1 MKFRPTSL
9 DGKQS
14 GRNSGVVVA
23 RWGRVDARIG
33 VPSELS
39 ESDFR
44 GIFFGLLHVGA
55 IVPVA
60 GRVGRAVD
68 YGDGGPS
75 GPAT

>member
-1 MKFRPTSL
+1 M
-9 DGKQS
+9 
-14 GRNSGVVVA
+14 VVA

-33 VPSELS
+33 VPSERP

-44 GIFFGLLHVGA
+44 SVFFGLLHVGA

-60 GRVGRAVD
+60 GRVGSAVD
-68 YGDGGPS
+68 YGDGGPG